1 MLYIIHSKCCHN
13 VHSILAHNDMKYTH
27 FMKREEHCRTINL
40 FYPYSYYIPGSN
52 AQGRN
57 ARMLPGYN
65 ARMLNQPFTQ
75 RNLVWPLP
83 ERTETLNKYNYQ
95 ANQL

>member
-1 MLYIIHSKCCHN
+1 MLYIIHFKCHY
-13 VHSILAHNDMKYTH
+13 VHSITADNVMKYTH
-27 FMKREEHCRTINL
+27 FIKKEEHCRAINL

-57 ARMLPGYN
+57 ARML
-65 ARMLNQPFTQ
+65 NQPFTQ

-83 ERTETLNKYNYQ
+83 ERT
-95 ANQL
+95 